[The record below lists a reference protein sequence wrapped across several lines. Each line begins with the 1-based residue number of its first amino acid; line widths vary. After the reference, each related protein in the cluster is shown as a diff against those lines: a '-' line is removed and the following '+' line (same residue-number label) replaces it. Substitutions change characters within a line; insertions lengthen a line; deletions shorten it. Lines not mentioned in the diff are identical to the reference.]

1 LSIVRKLYNA
11 IPEYKV
17 LLEKQET
24 EIIMFI
30 YMVILTSH
38 SMGEL
43 MKLTK
48 ENIVMEEKRL

>member
-1 LSIVRKLYNA
+1 MSIVRKLYNA